1 MRLPTMNPRAKKSL
15 MIQIV
20 IVLIAL
26 IILFPIIYALSVSFM
41 NDREILSRTP
51 HFFPTKVTMDNY
63 VTAWTRTLLPRYI
76 VNSFIVAIVCSVS
89 RILLGS
95 MAAYA
100 FSFFEFKGKK
110 LLFGLVLSTMMIPMD
125 VLIISNYTTVSNM
138 GLLNTYIGI
147 CILFLVNGNNIF
159 LLKQEFTSFSASIR
173 EAAMMDGC
181 GSVRFFFSILMPVN
195 KPILTTVFISSFV
208 GIWNQYVWPML
219 VTNKDEMRTV
229 QVGITMLKNWDSTK
243 FGPVMAG
250 VIIALIPTILIIV
263 LFQKQIVGG
272 MTSGAVKG

>member
-1 MRLPTMNPRAKKSL
+1 MKTKTRKSL
-15 MIQIV
+15 IVQI
-20 IVLIAL
+20 ICILIAL
-26 IILFPIIYALSVSFM
+26 LILFPILYAFSVSFM
-41 NDREILSRTP
+41 ENGEILSRTP
-51 HFFPTKVTMDNY
+51 HFFPTKISLENY
-63 VTAWTRTLLPRYI
+63 KTAWTATLLPRYI

-100 FSFFEFKGKK
+100 FSFFEFKGKRI
-110 LLFGLVLSTMMIPMD
+110 LFGLTLSTMMIPMD
-125 VLIISNYTTVSNM
+125 VLIISNYTTVSKL
-138 GLLNTYIGI
+138 GLLNTYVGI
-147 CILFLVNGNNIF
+147 CILYLVNGNNVF
-159 LLKQEFTSFSASIR
+159 LLKQEYSGFSASIR
-173 EAAMMDGC
+173 EAAMVDGC
-181 GSVRFFFSILMPVN
+181 GSVRFFFSILLPVN
-195 KPILTTVFISSFV
+195 KPIMTTVFISSFV
-208 GIWNQYVWPML
+208 GVWNQYVWPML

-263 LFQKQIVGG
+263 LFQKKIVGG

>member
-1 MRLPTMNPRAKKSL
+1 MRSKARKSL
-15 MIQIV
+15 IV
-20 IVLIAL
+20 QSVCILTAL
-26 IILFPIIYALSVSFM
+26 IILFPIFYALSVSFM
-41 NDREILSRTP
+41 NDREILSRTL
-51 HFFPTKVTMDNY
+51 HFFPTKVTLDNY
-63 VTAWTRTLLPRYI
+63 KTAWTATMLPRYI
-76 VNSFIVAIVCSVS
+76 VNSFIVSIVCSVS
-89 RILLGS
+89 RILIGS

-110 LLFGLVLSTMMIPMD
+110 LLFGLTLSTMMIPMD
-125 VLIISNYTTVSNM
+125 VLIISNYTTVSKM

-147 CILFLVNGNNIF
+147 CILFLVNGNNVF
-159 LLKQEFTSFSASIR
+159 LLKQEYSGFSTSIR
-173 EAAMMDGC
+173 EAAMVDGC
-181 GSVRFFFSILMPVN
+181 GNVRFFFRILLPVN
-195 KPILTTVFISSFV
+195 KPIMTTVFISSFV

-263 LFQKQIVGG
+263 FFQRKIVGG